1 LVRTPE
7 LVRAIAPL
15 ALGFL
20 LLLAASASAVWLSI
34 RQENAASWVRHTLE
48 IEASLNELQTMI
60 SDAETGQ
67 RGFVIT
73 GQERYLDPLVDAR
86 ERLEPALRSLQA
98 RTQDNPLQNTAMTE
112 LVQLISQRFAL
123 IDETVALRRAGRTRA
138 AMAIIGDNRGLNLMT
153 EIRERITAMRAEE
166 RRLLARRT
174 AVTESNAATARW
186 TLILSVLVVTILAYF
201 TLREST
207 NRIRSLEGMAAAL
220 TAEAAERAAA
230 QNQVMHLQK
239 VEAVGQLTGGIAHD
253 FNNMLAIIIGSLNL
267 AQRRLTQGDTQIGKF
282 IDAAQEGARRAA
294 ELTARL
300 LAFSRRQTLAPQ
312 VLDLNKLVVSTS
324 ELLRR
329 TLGEDVVVETV
340 LSGGLWRVHVD
351 PGQVESSIVN
361 LAVNARDAMNWS
373 GKLTIETA
381 NTDLD
386 ERYARAHAEVSAGQ
400 YVMISVTD
408 TGAGMAPEIVERA
421 FDPFFTTKEVGKGT
435 GLGLSQ
441 LYGFVKQSGGHVKIY
456 SEIGAGTTVRVYL
469 PRYTG
474 SDAVIDP
481 RPAPSEIR
489 VAQGETILVVEDDAG
504 VRQASVS
511 ALRELGYSVIEA
523 SGGAEAL
530 ARLDETSNVA
540 LLFTDV
546 VMPEM
551 GGRAL
556 AEEALRRR
564 PGLKLLYTTGYTRN
578 AVVHN
583 GILDPGTPFLPKPFT
598 LEQLATKIRD
608 VLDAA

>member
-1 LVRTPE
+1 MRTPE